1 MSRVDAGLPVIGHGP
16 DHAKTEVAARWLR
29 RLRALELG
37 ALVDVLLDDGRV
49 VRSSLRVPVPSDHDG
64 PRCLCW
70 VVGIRGSYA
79 AGRVRPAGGWR
90 RQLARVDA

>member
-1 MSRVDAGLPVIGHGP
+1 MSAIGAELPVIGLGP
-16 DHAKTEVAARWLR
+16 TFAKTEVPARWMA

-49 VRSSLRVPVPSDHDG
+49 VRSRLRATVPTDHNG

-70 VVGIRGSYA
+70 VIGICGSYA
-79 AGRVRPAGGWR
+79 AGRVRPAGAWR
-90 RQLARVDA
+90 RQLVQVPA